1 MKYLLFSSLF
11 LLNWM
16 NIISPIKMK
25 KIACTLVHTG
35 KFFQYK
41 NQGQFY
47 STIIR
52 GDSVQMEIN
61 A

>member
-1 MKYLLFSSLF
+1 
-11 LLNWM
+11 
-16 NIISPIKMK
+16 MK

-61 A
+61 AQTGDTTNWKIHWIDNCSY